1 LKCDG
6 LSYQKY
12 INKGLNIFFLFGPE
26 VVLKNNAKD
35 DIGVHLAAQGF
46 VEKKIVKDKEID
58 RLDKVITESIGGSL
72 FASKII
78 IEISHT
84 KGKIPESIQSI
95 ADMDYVRSRDDIAI
109 IIDSH
114 VDKVGSSLKWFK
126 KMEEIALIIESKK
139 LKSFEE
145 KIWLKQQLSFID
157 SSKRSD
163 LVNKISALSSSNLVA
178 QQNEIKLLKL
188 MSSPENIYNN
198 EPMKDQAEFMPFELE
213 DRIIKGDVKG
223 AIRIVSSIKELE
235 SHYAALLVWVVGKII
250 NNAASAM
257 QSSRPDAALIKL
269 GVWNNKVGDYKAL
282 MSKFELKDM
291 INFQKKVFQL
301 DLSNKG
307 INKANFWERLTDLIM
322 ELTRD

>member
-1 LKCDG
+1 MKCDG

-35 DIGVHLAAQGF
+35 DIRVHLAAQGF

-213 DRIIKGDVKG
+213 DRIIKRDVKG
-223 AIRIVSSIKELE
+223 AIRIVNSIKELE

>member
-35 DIGVHLAAQGF
+35 DIRVHLAAQGF

-223 AIRIVSSIKELE
+223 AIRIVNSIKELE

>member
-1 LKCDG
+1 MKCDG

-35 DIGVHLAAQGF
+35 DIRVHLAAQGF
-46 VEKKIVKDKEID
+46 VEKKIVIDKEID

-145 KIWLKQQLSFID
+145 KIWLKQQLGFID

-163 LVNKISALSSSNLVA
+163 FVNKISALSSSNLVA

>member
-1 LKCDG
+1 MKCDG

-35 DIGVHLAAQGF
+35 DIRVHLAAQGF

-58 RLDKVITESIGGSL
+58 RLDKAITESIGGSL

>member
-35 DIGVHLAAQGF
+35 DIRVHLAAQGF

-157 SSKRSD
+157 GSKRSD

>member
-1 LKCDG
+1 
-6 LSYQKY
+6 
-12 INKGLNIFFLFGPE
+12 
-26 VVLKNNAKD
+26 
-35 DIGVHLAAQGF
+35 
-46 VEKKIVKDKEID
+46 
-58 RLDKVITESIGGSL
+58 
-72 FASKII
+72 
-78 IEISHT
+78 
-84 KGKIPESIQSI
+84 
-95 ADMDYVRSRDDIAI
+95 
-109 IIDSH
+109 
-114 VDKVGSSLKWFK
+114 VGSSLKWFK
-126 KMEEIALIIESKK
+126 KMEEIAIIIESKK

>member
-1 LKCDG
+1 MKCDG

-35 DIGVHLAAQGF
+35 DIRVHLAAQGF
-46 VEKKIVKDKEID
+46 VEKKIVKDKEIS

>member
-35 DIGVHLAAQGF
+35 DIRVHLAAQGF

-188 MSSPENIYNN
+188 MSSPENIYSN

-223 AIRIVSSIKELE
+223 AIRIVNSIKELE

>member
-1 LKCDG
+1 MKCDG

-35 DIGVHLAAQGF
+35 DIRVHLAAQGF

-114 VDKVGSSLKWFK
+114 IDKVGSSLKWFK

>member
-1 LKCDG
+1 MKCDG

-35 DIGVHLAAQGF
+35 DIRVHLAAQGF

-58 RLDKVITESIGGSL
+58 HLDKVITESIGGSL

-95 ADMDYVRSRDDIAI
+95 GDMDYVRSRDDIAI

-126 KMEEIALIIESKK
+126 KMEEVALIIESKK

-145 KIWLKQQLSFID
+145 KIWLKQQLGFID

-163 LVNKISALSSSNLVA
+163 FVNKISALSSSNLVA

-198 EPMKDQAEFMPFELE
+198 DPMKDQAEFMPFELE
-213 DRIIKGDVKG
+213 DRIIKRDVKG

-250 NNAASAM
+250 NNATSAM

-291 INFQKKVFQL
+291 I
-301 DLSNKG
+301 G
-307 INKANFWERLTDLIM
+307 
-322 ELTRD
+322 

>member
-1 LKCDG
+1 LK
-6 LSYQKY
+6 
-12 INKGLNIFFLFGPE
+12 
-26 VVLKNNAKD
+26 
-35 DIGVHLAAQGF
+35 
-46 VEKKIVKDKEID
+46 KKIVKDKEID

>member
-1 LKCDG
+1 MKCDG

-35 DIGVHLAAQGF
+35 DIRVHLAAQGF

-307 INKANFWERLTDLIM
+307 INKAYFWERLTDLIM

>member
-1 LKCDG
+1 MKCDG

-35 DIGVHLAAQGF
+35 DIRVHLAAQGF

-126 KMEEIALIIESKK
+126 KMEEIAIIIESKK

>member
-35 DIGVHLAAQGF
+35 DIRVHLAAQGF

-114 VDKVGSSLKWFK
+114 VDKVSSSLKWFK

-188 MSSPENIYNN
+188 MSSPENIYSN

-223 AIRIVSSIKELE
+223 AIRIVNSIKELE

>member
-26 VVLKNNAKD
+26 IVLKNNAKD
-35 DIGVHLAAQGF
+35 DIKVYLASQGF
-46 VEKKIVKDKEID
+46 VEKKIVQDKEID
-58 RLDKVITESIGGSL
+58 RLDKVIAENVGGSL

-95 ADMDYVRSRDDIAI
+95 VDMNHLKTRDDIAI

-114 VDKVGSSLKWFK
+114 VDKVSNSLKWVK
-126 KMEEIALIIESKK
+126 KLDEIALIIESKK

-145 KIWLKQQLSFID
+145 KIWLKQQLSFVE
-157 SSKRSD
+157 SSKKSE
-163 LVNKISALSSSNLVA
+163 LVNKISALSSGNLVA

-188 MSSPENIYNN
+188 MSSPENSYSNSS
-198 EPMKDQAEFMPFELE
+198 MKDQAEFMPFELE

-250 NNAASAM
+250 NNATSAM

-269 GVWNNKVGDYKAL
+269 GVWNNKVGDYRAL

-291 INFQKKVFQL
+291 IGFQRKIFQL

-307 INKANFWERLTDLIM
+307 INKANFWERLNDLIM
-322 ELTRD
+322 ELARD

>member
-35 DIGVHLAAQGF
+35 DIRVHLAAQGF
-46 VEKKIVKDKEID
+46 VEKKIVIDKEID

-223 AIRIVSSIKELE
+223 AIRIVSSIRELE

>member
-35 DIGVHLAAQGF
+35 DIRVHLAAQGF

>member
-35 DIGVHLAAQGF
+35 DIRVHLAAQGF

-163 LVNKISALSSSNLVA
+163 LVNKISVLSSSNLVA

>member
-35 DIGVHLAAQGF
+35 DIRVHLAAQGF

-188 MSSPENIYNN
+188 MSSPENIYSN

>member
-1 LKCDG
+1 MKCDG

-35 DIGVHLAAQGF
+35 DIRVHLAAQGF

-58 RLDKVITESIGGSL
+58 RLDKVIAESIGGSL

>member
-1 LKCDG
+1 MKCDG

-35 DIGVHLAAQGF
+35 DIRVHLAAQGF

-188 MSSPENIYNN
+188 MSSPENIYSN

>member
-1 LKCDG
+1 MKCDG

-35 DIGVHLAAQGF
+35 DIRVHLAAQGF
-46 VEKKIVKDKEID
+46 VEKKIVIDKEID

>member
-1 LKCDG
+1 MKCDG

-35 DIGVHLAAQGF
+35 DIRVHLAAQGF

-198 EPMKDQAEFMPFELE
+198 DPMKDQAEFMPFELE

-223 AIRIVSSIKELE
+223 AIRIVNSIKELE

>member
-1 LKCDG
+1 MKCDG

-35 DIGVHLAAQGF
+35 DIRVHLAAQGF

-114 VDKVGSSLKWFK
+114 VDKVSSSLKWFK

>member
-35 DIGVHLAAQGF
+35 DIRVHLAAQGF

-126 KMEEIALIIESKK
+126 KMEEIAIIIESKK

>member
-35 DIGVHLAAQGF
+35 DIMVHLAAQGF

>member
-35 DIGVHLAAQGF
+35 DIRVHLAAQGF

-78 IEISHT
+78 VEISHT

>member
-1 LKCDG
+1 MKCDG

-35 DIGVHLAAQGF
+35 DIRVHLAAQGF

-188 MSSPENIYNN
+188 MSSPENIYSN

-223 AIRIVSSIKELE
+223 AIRIVSSIRELE

>member
-1 LKCDG
+1 MKCDG

-58 RLDKVITESIGGSL
+58 RLDKVITESLGGSL

>member
-1 LKCDG
+1 MKCDG

-35 DIGVHLAAQGF
+35 DIRVHLAAQGF

-223 AIRIVSSIKELE
+223 AIRIVSSIRELE

>member
-1 LKCDG
+1 MKCDG

-35 DIGVHLAAQGF
+35 DIRVHLAAQGF

-114 VDKVGSSLKWFK
+114 VDKVSSSLKWFK

-198 EPMKDQAEFMPFELE
+198 DPMKDQAEFMPFELE

>member
-1 LKCDG
+1 MKCDG

-35 DIGVHLAAQGF
+35 DIRVHLAAQGF

-188 MSSPENIYNN
+188 MSSPENIYSN

-223 AIRIVSSIKELE
+223 AIRIVNSIKELE

>member
-1 LKCDG
+1 MKCDG

-12 INKGLNIFFLFGPE
+12 ISKGLNIFFLFGPE

-35 DIGVHLAAQGF
+35 DIRVHLAAQGF

-269 GVWNNKVGDYKAL
+269 GVWNNKVSDYKAL

>member
-1 LKCDG
+1 MKCDG

-35 DIGVHLAAQGF
+35 DIRVHLAAQGF
-46 VEKKIVKDKEID
+46 VEKKILKDKEID

-223 AIRIVSSIKELE
+223 AIRIVSSIRELE

>member
-1 LKCDG
+1 MKCDG

-35 DIGVHLAAQGF
+35 DIRVHLAAQGF

-114 VDKVGSSLKWFK
+114 VDKVSSSLKWFK

-223 AIRIVSSIKELE
+223 AIRIVNSIKELE